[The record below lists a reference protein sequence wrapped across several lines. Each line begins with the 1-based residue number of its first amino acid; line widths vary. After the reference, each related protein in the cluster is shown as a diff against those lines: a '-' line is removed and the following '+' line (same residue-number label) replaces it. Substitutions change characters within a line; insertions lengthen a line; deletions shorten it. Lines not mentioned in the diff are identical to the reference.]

1 MDTIFNGGI
10 IDMHLAHPTHIVGGR
25 PDQTVKPGDIQQQQG
40 TSINGACGWIDWMSR
55 LTRTS
60 SYTSTLDI

>member
-1 MDTIFNGGI
+1 
-10 IDMHLAHPTHIVGGR
+10 MHLAHPTHIVGGR